1 MVGGGSGGHVTPV
14 LAVLAEIKA
23 ERPRTELKFWCDRSF
38 LASTRSLLDGN
49 GLNVPVTAIAS
60 GKLRR
65 YHGIP
70 LWKQLLDIPTVLKNL
85 RDGILIATGF
95 IQSLVLL
102 IIWWPDT
109 VFTKGGFVCLPVGLA
124 ARLLRIPLVI
134 HDSDAH
140 PGLTNRVLSR
150 HATRILTGAP
160 VEYYPYDKA
169 KTTYVG
175 IPIGAG
181 FAPLSPA
188 AVIKAKVALGFD
200 PARPLVVVTGGGL
213 GARRLNDSVIK
224 AAPDLLAVTG
234 VLHITGTVNYDDA
247 LKDAPRHPEY
257 KLLPF
262 VSKNMNIM
270 LGAADIVLARAGATT
285 MLELASL
292 HKATILVP
300 NAQLTGDHQSK
311 NAKVYA
317 DAGAAIVVSEAAI
330 DQHPEILTEHISRLL
345 RDPQERTVYE
355 SAIGRLAKP
364 NAARDV
370 AAALFATADAPAS
383 PKPPATGH
391 KQ

>member
-14 LAVLAEIKA
+14 LAVLAAIKA

-38 LASTRSLLDGN
+38 LASTRSLLEGN

-65 YHGIP
+65 YNGIP
-70 LWKQLLDIPTVLKNL
+70 LHKQLLDLPTVLKNL
-85 RDGILIATGF
+85 RDVLLVAAGF
-95 IQSLVLL
+95 VQSLVLL
-102 IIWWPDT
+102 IIWWPDA

-150 HATRILTGAP
+150 YATRILTGAP
-160 VEYYPYDKA
+160 TEYYPYDQS

-175 IPIGAG
+175 IPIADN
-181 FAPLSPA
+181 FAPLSSEA
-188 AVIKAKVALGFD
+188 AAKAKAALGFD
-200 PARPLVVVTGGGL
+200 PVRPLVVVTGGGL
-213 GARRLNDSVIK
+213 GARRLNDAVIA
-224 AAPDLLAVTG
+224 AAPTLLRTTNL
-234 VLHITGTVNYDDA
+234 LHITGSANYGDA
-247 LKDAPRHPEY
+247 VSRAPHDPAY

-262 VSKNMNIM
+262 VSKNMNLM
-270 LGAADIVLARAGATT
+270 LGAADVVIARAGATT

-292 HKATILVP
+292 NKATILVP

-311 NAKVYA
+311 NAKVYE
-317 DAGAAIVVSEAAI
+317 DAGAAVVLNEDAISSNPEVLTREVLGLLNDPAA
-330 DQHPEILTEHISRLL
+330 RAAY
-345 RDPQERTVYE
+345 ER
-355 SAIGRLAKP
+355 AIGQLAKP

-370 AAALFATADAPAS
+370 ADVLFDAAGATKRTRGSAR
-383 PKPPATGH
+383 T
-391 KQ
+391 